1 MELELL
7 ADILSFEDLGTTI
20 PQKKKPGSWKC
31 ECGLF
36 ARFIG
41 DRHYYNGTWDCY
53 NYTVDCKRC
62 GEVTVEC
69 V

>member
-1 MELELL
+1 MAATFALL
-7 ADILSFEDLGTTI
+7 DLDLFAEPS
-20 PQKKKPGSWKC
+20 PQPKKPGSWKC

-36 ARFIG
+36 ARFLR
-41 DRHYYNGTWDCY
+41 DRHYYNGSWDCY
-53 NYTVDCKRC
+53 NYTVACKRC